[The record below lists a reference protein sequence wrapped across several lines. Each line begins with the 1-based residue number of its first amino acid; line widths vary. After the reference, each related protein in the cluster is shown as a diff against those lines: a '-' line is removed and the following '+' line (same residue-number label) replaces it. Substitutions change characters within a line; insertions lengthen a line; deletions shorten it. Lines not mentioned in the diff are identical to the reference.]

1 MVTSALRPVT
11 EKGTRIAS
19 VSGLVVHGGGVL
31 SISASEAAASPSPP
45 PAAHSAVPIVALVAK
60 PVTATPKKLRAAASI
75 LRDGPGG
82 EPALDVVTARAK
94 SGRVLV
100 HWSVYR
106 SGAQP
111 RVQAAASRANGRTSR
126 AISNILFKKR
136 ALLHFH

>member
-45 PAAHSAVPIVALVAK
+45 PAAHSAVPIVALVA
-60 PVTATPKKLRAAASI
+60 VTATPKKLRAATSI